1 MDLLPPLLQ
10 IQPYAGRDLNLRR
23 ELDADEGGLE
33 VWGVAGPRKGSFADF
48 WMLVAIDRLVK
59 NLKKQILAA
68 GMHNVYISLIRWS
81 ITWTRYRRTST
92 R

>member
-1 MDLLPPLLQ
+1 MDLLPPRFQ

-48 WMLVAIDRLVK
+48 WLLVAIDRLVK
-59 NLKKQILAA
+59 NQKNK
-68 GMHNVYISLIRWS
+68 Y
-81 ITWTRYRRTST
+81 
-92 R
+92 